1 MCGRGPLTELP
12 SQRILDGGG
21 ARGAGSEEGGKG
33 GGGGLVWGAEYRMKR
48 SGEVVDEMVE
58 VREVPEAA
66 GAEYRS
72 RS

>member
-1 MCGRGPLTELP
+1 MWGGGPLTELP

-48 SGEVVDEMVE
+48 GQ
-58 VREVPEAA
+58 VR
-66 GAEYRS
+66 
-72 RS
+72 